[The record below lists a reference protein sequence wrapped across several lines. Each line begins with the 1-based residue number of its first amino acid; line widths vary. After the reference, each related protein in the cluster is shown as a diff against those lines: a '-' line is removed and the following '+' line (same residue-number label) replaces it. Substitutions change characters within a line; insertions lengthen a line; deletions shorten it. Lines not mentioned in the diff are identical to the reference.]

1 MPGLELGIR
10 LVNDVKC
17 TATLHD
23 LAPSVS
29 ALQGI
34 ERGENFHGSSGRGAH
49 FTADQ
54 FSVKPILG
62 SLFSHFGTLA
72 VV

>member
-1 MPGLELGIR
+1 LPGLELGVC
-10 LVNDVKC
+10 LVDDIKSA
-17 TATLHD
+17 TTLHD
-23 LAPSVS
+23 LASSVS
-29 ALQGI
+29 ALKGI

-62 SLFSHFGTLA
+62 CLFSHFGTLA